1 MHPFVPGD
9 IPAIVTWHSATHFW
23 ESNIFLDL
31 ILTSSCFFLSTAAVS
46 CGVTHE
52 GEVFLDPSKQ
62 EEQVCQ
68 LLFYLII
75 FFPLLNTSLIGT
87 SLINSVEYFNL
98 WLFPHWTISCEF
110 QRSKAH
116 VCLVFPSRPLSAV
129 PELPLDVD
137 GEPVQHGVVT
147 CVTRGAMEG
156 KGCYFCWVTYCWF
169 WMWTPHSTVKNM
181 RFHERVRHEETDY
194 LMSFPY
200 SKHLSECVIMFS

>member
-1 MHPFVPGD
+1 MHLFVPAD
-9 IPAIVTWHSATHFW
+9 IPVIVTWHSVTHFW
-23 ESNIFLDL
+23 ELNIFLDL
-31 ILTSSCFFLSTAAVS
+31 ILTLSCFFLSTAAVS

-68 LLFYLII
+68 LLFYLIKY
-75 FFPLLNTSLIGT
+75 FPLLNTSILGT
-87 SLINSVEYFNL
+87 SLINLVETFNL
-98 WLFPHWTISCEF
+98 WLLPHLTISCEF
-110 QRSKAH
+110 QKSKAH

-156 KGCYFCWVTYCWF
+156 KECYFC
-169 WMWTPHSTVKNM
+169 
-181 RFHERVRHEETDY
+181 
-194 LMSFPY
+194 
-200 SKHLSECVIMFS
+200 

>member
-1 MHPFVPGD
+1 MCRMIFFNASVCSCWYLCRCVLTLCYTLLG
-9 IPAIVTWHSATHFW
+9 VEHFPKP
-23 ESNIFLDL
+23 NCDL
-31 ILTSSCFFLSTAAVS
+31 VLFFLSTAAVS

-68 LLFYLII
+68 LLFYLIKYL
-75 FFPLLNTSLIGT
+75 PPLNTSILGT

-98 WLFPHWTISCEF
+98 WLLPHWIVSCEF
-110 QRSKAH
+110 QKSKAH

-137 GEPVQHGVVT
+137 GEPVQHGIVT

-156 KGCYFCWVTYCWF
+156 KECYFCWVTYC
-169 WMWTPHSTVKNM
+169 
-181 RFHERVRHEETDY
+181 
-194 LMSFPY
+194 
-200 SKHLSECVIMFS
+200 